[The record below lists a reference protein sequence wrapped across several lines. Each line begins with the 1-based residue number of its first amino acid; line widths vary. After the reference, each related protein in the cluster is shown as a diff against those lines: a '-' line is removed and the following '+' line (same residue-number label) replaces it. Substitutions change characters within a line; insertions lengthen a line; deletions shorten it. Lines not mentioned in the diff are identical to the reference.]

1 MSSPIPR
8 LIRCSTFFWRKCFVH
23 NRGQFFRFIILHL
36 SINVHRN
43 FAVLMPRQVLNR
55 FRICAGVNQI
65 RDICVAQLVRSYLKI
80 KGVHHI
86 SIMRCIFSQL
96 RRYRVLNFLPIDIP
110 DIGFYH
116 FASETLGNTPTVFTL
131 HPHRSGSISLQREL
145 PDVFLRSH
153 RHSSGQPQ

>member
-8 LIRCSTFFWRKCFVH
+8 LIRCSTFFGRKCFVH
-23 NRGQFFRFIILHL
+23 NRGQFFRLIILHL

-65 RDICVAQLVRSYLKI
+65 RDICVAQLMRSYLKI

-86 SIMRCIFSQL
+86 SIMRRFFSQL
-96 RRYRVLNFLPIDIP
+96 RRYRALNFLPIDIP
-110 DIGFYH
+110 DIG
-116 FASETLGNTPTVFTL
+116 TLL
-131 HPHRSGSISLQREL
+131 C
-145 PDVFLRSH
+145 
-153 RHSSGQPQ
+153 